1 MDSYFGSLRFTFVFF
16 CHMLLLHTLKY
27 YLIHYIKKNDVEKI
41 SKITRLKSDMRG
53 VYLLNNTALAHTAK
67 YIHDLLLEN
76 EIQANGRSFLFIR
89 KITMGL
95 FSIT

>member
-1 MDSYFGSLRFTFVFF
+1 MMLKFF
-16 CHMLLLHTLKY
+16 
-27 YLIHYIKKNDVEKI
+27 
-41 SKITRLKSDMRG
+41 SKITRPKSEMRG

-76 EIQANGRSFLFIR
+76 EIRANGRSFSFIR

>member
-1 MDSYFGSLRFTFVFF
+1 M
-16 CHMLLLHTLKY
+16 MLK
-27 YLIHYIKKNDVEKI
+27 KI
-41 SKITRLKSDMRG
+41 SKITRPKSEMRG
-53 VYLLNNTALAHTAK
+53 VYLLNNTALAHTVK

-76 EIQANGRSFLFIR
+76 EIQANGRSFSFIR

>member
-1 MDSYFGSLRFTFVFF
+1 M
-16 CHMLLLHTLKY
+16 MLK
-27 YLIHYIKKNDVEKI
+27 KI

-67 YIHDLLLEN
+67 CIHDLLLEN
-76 EIQANGRSFLFIR
+76 EIQANGRSFSFIR